1 MLLFKLPTETLLDLV
16 RYPTWY
22 IILFDKLLVASL
34 GEALQLVV
42 ERVDETSQES
52 VLPLY
57 LTKMEVLYTAFGM
70 A

>member
-1 MLLFKLPTETLLDLV
+1 M
-16 RYPTWY
+16 
-22 IILFDKLLVASL
+22 LFDKLLVASL